1 MEKLLIPAPSEI
13 ITVNVFPSST
23 YSNFMIHFEGV
34 CAECFLSQQDR
45 FVELLKEEL
54 HWSIDKVSEFLSFD
68 NPSVLLINREE
79 FDILKPILQEDRIK
93 ELEAEE
99 KARTATPCGIKLMVG
114 IKKNALEEKNPNEVI
129 WEILKESPLIEK
141 IRFENYFS

>member
-1 MEKLLIPAPSEI
+1 MEKLIIPAPPES

-23 YSNFMIHFEGV
+23 YANFMIHFEGV
-34 CAECFLSQQDR
+34 CAECFFSKQHR

-79 FDILKPILQEDRIK
+79 FDILKPILQEDSIK
-93 ELEAEE
+93 EREAEE

-129 WEILKESPLIEK
+129 WEILKESPLIEQV
-141 IRFENYFS
+141 RFENYFS